1 MAIVTKAVDVVLV
14 GGGIMSATLGVLLHR
29 LEPSW
34 SIELFESGSELAP
47 ESSNPW
53 NNAGTGHSALCEL
66 NYTPEQPDG
75 SVAVASALKVN
86 EQFQLSR
93 EFWTALVED
102 GTIPDLARFLVPVP
116 HMAFVWGEEN
126 VRYLRKRHDALKGHA
141 LFPGAEYSEDP
152 KVIASWAPLIML
164 GRDKREPVAA
174 SRFVNGTDVNFG
186 SLTNL
191 LVDSIRSPR
200 TNVHLNHRVKS
211 IRRRDD
217 GLWAVRVVNRVGHTP
232 RTVLA
237 KFVFVGAGGHALGL
251 LQRSGIPEIRGYAG
265 FPVSG
270 QFYRCDNPEV
280 VARHVAKVYGRSAV
294 GAPPMSVP
302 HLDTRVVDGKT
313 SLLFGPYAGFT
324 PKFLKAGSF
333 WDLPGSIRLGN
344 LVPMLGVAVT
354 NLGLVK
360 YLVTEVFA
368 GRQKRLRALR
378 EYFPEAN
385 PDDWYGYTAGQ
396 RVQVIAKDDAKGGV
410 LKFGT
415 EVVAHSDGS
424 IAGLLGASPGASTSV
439 AAMLDVLATCFP
451 SKMTAWSKAIAKLV
465 PSYGKSLQTDAVAAK
480 ASLARTAKVLGL
492 AH

>member
-1 MAIVTKAVDVVLV
+1 MTKAVDVVLV
-14 GGGIMSATLGVLLHR
+14 GGGIMSATLGSLIHR
-29 LEPSW
+29 LEPTW
-34 SIELFESGSELAP
+34 SIALFERGPELAP

-75 SVAVASALKVN
+75 SVAITSALTVN

-93 EFWTALVED
+93 EYWSSLIED
-102 GTIPDLARFLVPVP
+102 GTIPDPRAFLVPVP
-116 HMAFVWGEEN
+116 HMSFVWGKEN
-126 VRYLRKRHDALKGHA
+126 VDYLRKRHDALKKHP
-141 LFPGAEYSEDP
+141 LFPGAEFSEDP
-152 KVIASWAPLIML
+152 KQIAEWAPLIMV
-164 GRDKREPVAA
+164 GRPKGEPVAA

-186 SLTNL
+186 ELTNI
-191 LVDSIRSPR
+191 LVDSFRGKNTEIA
-200 TNVHLNHRVKS
+200 VNHRVTS
-211 IRRRDD
+211 VRRRRD
-217 GLWAVRVVNRVGHTP
+217 GLWAVRVVNDIGHTP

-280 VARHVAKVYGRSAV
+280 VAQHVAKVYGKAAV

-302 HLDTRVVDGKT
+302 HLDTRVVDGQT

-324 PKFLKAGSF
+324 PKFLKAGSV
-333 WDLPGSIRLGN
+333 WDLPASIRLGN
-344 LVPMLGVAVT
+344 LIPMLAVGAT

-368 GRQKRLRALR
+368 GRSKRLRALR
-378 EYFPEAN
+378 EYFPEAKAS
-385 PDDWYGYTAGQ
+385 DWYGYTAGQ
-396 RVQVIAKDDAKGGV
+396 RVQVIAADASKGGV

-415 EVVAHSDGS
+415 EVVAHADGS
-424 IAGLLGASPGASTSV
+424 IAGLLGASPGASTAV

-451 SKMTAWSKAIAKLV
+451 AKSKAWSKTIAKLV
-465 PSYGKSLQTDAVAAK
+465 PSYGTSLQTDAAAAR
-480 ASLARTAKVLGL
+480 ASLKRTATILGIPG
-492 AH
+492 